1 MPFIKPPNMI
11 PNVDEE
17 SIQSEFNLKQIDAPM
32 PEAPW
37 IKRCAHGINFT
48 NHITKD
54 GKDKDKYKKFFEE
67 KNDTRK
73 TGSKKQSNSRNALSS
88 QNQTQQMN
96 MTTVLSAR
104 TRLIDNM
111 AAEEVSDRHK
121 ISLVE
126 DDSPRIVHEENQ
138 CQVDECPANANGATQ
153 EFNLDTQEEDEIS
166 RSHHSD

>member
-37 IKRCAHGINFT
+37 IKRCSHGINFT

-67 KNDTRK
+67 KNDTKK
-73 TGSKKQSNSRNALSS
+73 TGSKK
-88 QNQTQQMN
+88 
-96 MTTVLSAR
+96 
-104 TRLIDNM
+104 
-111 AAEEVSDRHK
+111 
-121 ISLVE
+121 
-126 DDSPRIVHEENQ
+126 
-138 CQVDECPANANGATQ
+138 
-153 EFNLDTQEEDEIS
+153 
-166 RSHHSD
+166 

>member
-54 GKDKDKYKKFFEE
+54 GKDRDKFKKFFEE
-67 KNDTRK
+67 NKRNSKNLTQKGPVVLNND
-73 TGSKKQSNSRNALSS
+73 SAL
-88 QNQTQQMN
+88 
-96 MTTVLSAR
+96 VSAR

-111 AAEEVSDRHK
+111 VAETVSDMHQ
-121 ISLVE
+121 ISLME
-126 DDSPRIVHEENQ
+126 DASPRIVHEEDK
-138 CQVDECPANANGATQ
+138 CQVDDCPTNQINIEMNQGTPSDA
-153 EFNLDTQEEDEIS
+153 DDS
-166 RSHHSD
+166 RSSN